1 MCLNMQGK
9 ETSLDVFKGLTIAL
23 LIIVDIFG
31 GIWPKINHSPWDGI
45 TIVDLIMYFFLYI
58 VGMDVAF
65 GLQNVANKI
74 DVTKMNIF

>member
-1 MCLNMQGK
+1 
-9 ETSLDVFKGLTIAL
+9 

-65 GLQNVANKI
+65 GLQNVANK
-74 DVTKMNIF
+74 MNIF